1 MILVGMLVGG
11 WWFGFLQF
19 GFSMILVGMLVGGLW
34 FGFLQFGF
42 SMIYFDE
49 IECDM
54 ILVVKATGHSIRVNQ
69 MCRANETIADTVGKW
84 YDLGE
89 VTLVENHVG

>member
-1 MILVGMLVGG
+1 
-11 WWFGFLQF
+11 
-19 GFSMILVGMLVGGLW
+19 
-34 FGFLQFGF
+34 
-42 SMIYFDE
+42 MIYFDE

-89 VTLVENHVG
+89 VTLMENHVG